1 MIATKCQD
9 ISEQRNGETGGEETD
24 KKEKRQRF
32 EENQVIQ
39 TQFSQL
45 LEDSNEIKSRAS
57 PAREK
62 SSKRSKNKHGEAKVH
77 HAGNQERETRGVGPG
92 ADRQQKL
99 QEAAPIK

>member
-9 ISEQRNGETGGEETD
+9 ISEQRNSETGGEETD

-32 EENQVIQ
+32 KENQVIQ

-45 LEDSNEIKSRAS
+45 LKDSNEIKSRAS
-57 PAREK
+57 PARK
-62 SSKRSKNKHGEAKVH
+62 KKVVRGQKINMAKRRSITPGIK
-77 HAGNQERETRGVGPG
+77 RETRGVGPG
-92 ADRQQKL
+92 ADKQQKL